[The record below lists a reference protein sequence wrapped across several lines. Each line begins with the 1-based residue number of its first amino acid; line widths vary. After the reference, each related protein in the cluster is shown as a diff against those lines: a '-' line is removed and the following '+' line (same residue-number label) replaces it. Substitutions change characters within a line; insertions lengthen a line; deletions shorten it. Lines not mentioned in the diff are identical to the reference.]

1 MPTYTELKKAVFFAH
16 ERPEILADILK
27 DVVDITPEVYAQEP
41 TFALTTPAADESNT
55 IEGGGEDMTV
65 EVNVANTTSSVV
77 ITATNKSG
85 QTLNKSGT
93 NQDKVTIG
101 GSGTALTVTVDT
113 TEIATT
119 GGSYKFNVTVVES
132 NAISITYAFVVNVAA
147 AEE

>member
-16 ERPEILADILK
+16 ERPEMLADILK
-27 DVVDITPEVYAQEP
+27 DVVDITQEVYAQEP
-41 TFALTTPAADESNT
+41 TFALTTPAAGGSNT

-85 QTLNKSGT
+85 QTFNKSGT

-101 GSGTALTVTVDT
+101 GSGTALTVTVNT

-132 NAISITYAFVVNVAA
+132 DAISITYAFVVNVAA

>member
-1 MPTYTELKKAVFFAH
+1 MPTYTELKKAVFYAH
-16 ERPEILADILK
+16 ERPEMLADILK
-27 DVVDITPEVYAQEP
+27 DVVDITPEVYAQKP
-41 TFALTTPAADESNT
+41 TFALTTPAAGDSNT

-85 QTLNKSGT
+85 QTFAKSGT

-113 TEIATT
+113 SEIASA
-119 GGSYKFNVTVVES
+119 GGTYKFNVTVKES
-132 NAISITYAFVVNVAA
+132 GAISITYTFVVNVAA
-147 AEE
+147 AE

>member
-1 MPTYTELKKAVFFAH
+1 MPTYTELKKAVFYAH
-16 ERPEILADILK
+16 ERPEMLADILK

-41 TFALTTPAADESNT
+41 TFALTTPAAGDNNT

-65 EVNVANTTSSVV
+65 EVNVANATSSVV

-85 QTLNKSGT
+85 QTFSKSGT

-113 TEIATT
+113 SGIASA
-119 GGSYKFNVTVVES
+119 GGTYKFNVTVKETG
-132 NAISITYAFVVNVAA
+132 AISITYTFVVNVAA
-147 AEE
+147 AE

>member
-1 MPTYTELKKAVFFAH
+1 MPTYSELKNAVFFAH
-16 ERPEILADILK
+16 ERPEMLADILK
-27 DVVDITPEVYAQEP
+27 SVVDITPEVYAKEP
-41 TFALTTPAADESNT
+41 TFALTTPAADDSNT

-85 QTLNKSGT
+85 QTFDKSGT
-93 NQDKVTIG
+93 NKDKVTIG

-119 GGSYKFNVTVVES
+119 GGSYKFNVTVKES
-132 NAISITYAFVVNVAA
+132 DAISITYAFVVTVAA
-147 AEE
+147 PEE

>member
-1 MPTYTELKKAVFFAH
+1 MPTYTELKKAVFYAH
-16 ERPEILADILK
+16 ERPEMLADILK

-41 TFALTTPAADESNT
+41 TFALTTPTADESNT
-55 IEGGGEDMTV
+55 IEGGGEDRTV

-85 QTLNKSGT
+85 QTFAKSGT

-113 TEIATT
+113 SEIATT
-119 GGSYKFNVTVVES
+119 GGSYKFNVTVNES
-132 NAISITYAFVVNVAA
+132 DAISITYAFVVNVAA
-147 AEE
+147 AE